1 MKQRTNE
8 QRRNTYNFLIEIY
21 EMANEDYVQF
31 GINTLLAKHKI
42 ARGTST
48 TLLKNKFLSRK
59 SQGQGIMYKWNS
71 IRPNYK
77 MVEKILDLNLEYS
90 RMYTEARRNEEK
102 SVETTEKQIKEK
114 VIISDT
120 PVVFTP
126 RTRKRKVVEVE
137 KKQKS
142 FSLFWG
148 LIKINY

>member
-1 MKQRTNE
+1 MKHRTNE
-8 QRRNTYNFLIEIY
+8 QRRNTYNFLMEIY
-21 EMANEDYVQF
+21 EIANEDYVHF

-42 ARGTST
+42 ARGTSS

-102 SVETTEKQIKEK
+102 SIETTEKQIKEEA
-114 VIISDT
+114 SYT
-120 PVVFTP
+120 PVEFIP
-126 RTRKRKVVEVE
+126 KTRNRKVVLVE

>member
-1 MKQRTNE
+1 MKHRTNE
-8 QRRNTYNFLIEIY
+8 QRRNTYNFLMEIY

-31 GINTLLAKHKI
+31 SINTLLAKHKI
-42 ARGTST
+42 ARGTSS

-59 SQGQGIMYKWNS
+59 NQGHASMYKWNS

-102 SVETTEKQIKEK
+102 SVKTTEKQIKEEA
-114 VIISDT
+114 SYT
-120 PVVFTP
+120 PVEFTP
-126 RTRKRKVVEVE
+126 KTRKLKVVEVE

-142 FSLFWG
+142 FSFFWG